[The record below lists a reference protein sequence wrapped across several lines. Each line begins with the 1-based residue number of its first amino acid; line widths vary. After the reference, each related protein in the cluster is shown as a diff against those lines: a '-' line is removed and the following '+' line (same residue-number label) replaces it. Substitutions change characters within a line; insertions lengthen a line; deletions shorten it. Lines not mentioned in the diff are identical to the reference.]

1 MIELT
6 VIVLEYFYE
15 FYAKGNMFKKKFIR
29 VKKMGTPI
37 LINGINTIYC
47 AAVKVSVC
55 LLVFHTKIFNA
66 SRSGRFAFAIF
77 RELEFL
83 AVFGKVIP

>member
-1 MIELT
+1 MSELI

-29 VKKMGTPI
+29 VKKVGTPI

-47 AAVKVSVC
+47 AAVKVSIFQ
-55 LLVFHTKIFNA
+55 LVFHSKMSIVH
-66 SRSGRFAFAIF
+66 SRSGWFAIF

-83 AVFGKVIP
+83 ALFGKVIP